1 VVSFKAEIAA
11 ETVIHAEPERV
22 WRILLDVR
30 TYSEWNRFMLVVQG
44 EILPGHSL
52 SVQARLSNLLRLRFD
67 ATITELEPPWR
78 LTWVG
83 RLPVP
88 GLFTGVHTF
97 GLKRVPEGVRFVQS
111 ERYSGLLVPL
121 MRRFLIDPSESGFRA
136 MNEALRVR
144 AEHEAALEAS
154 PREHH
159 FDGKGPKA
167 FTEGGN
173 DGGKT

>member
-11 ETVIHAEPERV
+11 ETMIRAEPERV

-30 TYSEWNRFMLVVQG
+30 TYAEWNRFMLVVQG

-52 SVQARLSNLLRLRFD
+52 SVQARLSNLLRLRFA
-67 ATITELEPPWR
+67 ATIIELEPPSR
-78 LTWVG
+78 LTWEG
-83 RLPVP
+83 CLPVP

-97 GLKRVPEGVRFVQS
+97 DLKRVPEGVRFLQS

-144 AEHEAALEAS
+144 AEHEAALETS

-159 FDGKGPKA
+159 FDGTGPKA
-167 FTEGGN
+167 STEGRSER
-173 DGGKT
+173 GKT